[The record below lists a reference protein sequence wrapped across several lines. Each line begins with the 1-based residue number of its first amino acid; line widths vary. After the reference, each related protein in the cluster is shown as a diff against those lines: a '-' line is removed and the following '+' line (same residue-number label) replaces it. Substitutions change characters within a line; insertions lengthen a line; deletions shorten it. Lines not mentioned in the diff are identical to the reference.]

1 MSMRAAFYEQQ
12 GPAADVLVVGEVPPP
27 HPGRGEVRVRLAV
40 SGLNPS
46 DIKSRTGF
54 HASMQYGRVIPHQDG
69 AGVVDEVGEDVEADR
84 IGERV
89 WVYEAQSGS
98 PSGTAAEFVA
108 VPAERAVPLPA
119 GVSFETGASVGIPA
133 LTAHRCLFADG
144 DVRGLRVLVHGGA
157 GVVGRAA
164 IMLAK
169 WAGAWVA
176 TTVRDRADIDAAGDA
191 GADVVINLL
200 ENDVAAVIKAATAG
214 AGVDR
219 IVEVDLLSNLDTD
232 LASLAPGG
240 VISTYAVDGVDDLA
254 SVPVFRAMRA
264 GAAFRF
270 VLVYTVP
277 APAKRAAVEDV
288 TAWLAARGYRPRI
301 GLTAPL
307 DRIVEAHEA
316 LESRKVKGNILVR
329 TQPIADF
336 E

>member
-1 MSMRAAFYEQQ
+1 
-12 GPAADVLVVGEVPPP
+12 
-27 HPGRGEVRVRLAV
+27 
-40 SGLNPS
+40 
-46 DIKSRTGF
+46 
-54 HASMQYGRVIPHQDG
+54 
-69 AGVVDEVGEDVEADR
+69 
-84 IGERV
+84 
-89 WVYEAQSGS
+89 
-98 PSGTAAEFVA
+98 
-108 VPAERAVPLPA
+108 
-119 GVSFETGASVGIPA
+119 VGIPA

-191 GADVVINLL
+191 GADVVINML